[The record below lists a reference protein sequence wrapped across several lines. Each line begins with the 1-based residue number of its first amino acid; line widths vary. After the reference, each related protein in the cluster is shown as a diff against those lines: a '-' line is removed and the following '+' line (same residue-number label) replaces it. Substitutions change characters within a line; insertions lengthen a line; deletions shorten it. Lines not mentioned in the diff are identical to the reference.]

1 MKDYTETQDKQSF
14 DFAYDEL
21 SLLAKQLLSK
31 CNAQSISSPLTFCRF
46 MQEKANMEK
55 RNALIEV
62 EKYLINE

>member
-1 MKDYTETQDKQSF
+1 MKEFTETQDKQNLDS
-14 DFAYDEL
+14 AYEEL
-21 SLLAKQLLSK
+21 SPLAKKLLSK

-62 EKYLINE
+62 EKYLIND